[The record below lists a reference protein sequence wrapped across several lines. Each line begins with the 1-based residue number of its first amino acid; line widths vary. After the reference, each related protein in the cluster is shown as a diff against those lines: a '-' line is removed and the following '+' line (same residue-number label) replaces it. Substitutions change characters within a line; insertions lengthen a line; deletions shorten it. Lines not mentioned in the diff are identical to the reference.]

1 MKDSKILITA
11 ATGNVGTPLVKA
23 LQKKQ
28 IPFTAA
34 TRHEEGAKTKLGSPL
49 DTVYL
54 DFEEPSSFVPALK
67 GKEILF
73 LCGPSGTPGADK
85 LLLPLVEEA
94 EKQGIQHVV
103 FIASYP
109 NVMEAIEETGMNY
122 TFLKA
127 NFFMQNFEMYQT
139 EDIRDK
145 NQIFLPV
152 GEGEAPFIHA
162 RDIGEVAAEVIENP
176 GKYKNE
182 KLYITGPE
190 SMDHFRAA
198 EIFSEVLGREITFEN
213 PSDETYRKVME
224 ERGMQQKHID
234 AMIAVFGKIRSGKVA
249 QKSDTVEK
257 ILGRPP
263 LSLTQY
269 VEEKKDHFSK

>member
-1 MKDSKILITA
+1 MQESKILITA
-11 ATGNVGTPLVKA
+11 ATGNVGTYVVKA

-34 TRHEEGAKTKLGSPL
+34 TRHEEGARTKLGTPI

-54 DFEEPSSFVPALK
+54 DFEEPSSFVAALK

-94 EKQGIQHVV
+94 EKQGIRHVV

-109 NVMEAIEETGMNY
+109 NVMEAIEKTAMEY

-145 NQIFLPV
+145 DQIFLPV
-152 GEGEAPFIHA
+152 GEGKAPYIHT
-162 RDIGEVAAEVIENP
+162 RDIGEVAAAVIENP
-176 GKYKNE
+176 ENYKGE

-198 EIFSEVLGREITFEN
+198 DIFSEVLNREITFEN

-224 ERGMQQKHID
+224 ERGMQKKHID
-234 AMIAVFGKIRSGKVA
+234 AMIAVFGKIRKGEVA

-257 ILGRPP
+257 VLGRPP
-263 LSLTQY
+263 VSLKEY
-269 VEEKKDHFSK
+269 VQEHKDHFSK